1 MSSIANADN
10 GPSIMDMEE
19 GALASPPTASF
30 TEVEA
35 PEWQP
40 NDASDA
46 EAEAESDSFAVPT
59 TPPDPIHELD
69 IEDRNNDDGPPLSST
84 ADPLKKA
91 WSRPSSIFY

>member
-1 MSSIANADN
+1 
-10 GPSIMDMEE
+10 MDMEE

-59 TPPDPIHELD
+59 TPPDPIAVLLSYKLWLT
-69 IEDRNNDDGPPLSST
+69 NN
-84 ADPLKKA
+84 
-91 WSRPSSIFY
+91 Y